1 MQISPQLISL
11 IVSGV
16 ALFFIL
22 AQFLLGAIRGL
33 KKSTFRLVWVLVW
46 GILCLIFSGI
56 IAKALVNINIEFLHL
71 SVNGETAS
79 TLPQYIQMLMAS
91 SNEDVAQMMTDN
103 PKIFELCTQIAISVL
118 NLVFFEVLFWVVKWL
133 LWPIWA
139 ILARVFFKKK
149 KYVYEEETGKTRLS
163 NQKKHGFLGALVG
176 IGTGLVIA
184 IFAFM
189 PVAGLTNAIIAL
201 DQATTIEYDGA
212 TQPGIVTQNAGE
224 YLDYIYAYKNSYF
237 AKGLKYTGLETVQNA
252 GVKVLTTTNFEG
264 NKINLEQEIN
274 TFSPIYVGYNKL
286 SNYDYENLSKT
297 DVGEILTIADDLQK
311 AALSSK
317 ILESV
322 YDEVVPY
329 LVKNVL
335 TNDEYF
341 IQIPSVNNQDLDNM
355 IKDSLRALFGITA
368 DNQIDQSK
376 VIKMDDIKNDIS
388 CLIDIARDFNDAD
401 IMLDLINGTATT
413 ESIQQKLTEQLG
425 RDLVDHLYQT
435 TIFVRLTPVVVE
447 PLIKFGIE
455 AIPQLEVEE
464 GVYKSITY
472 TALADGIKTDDVK
485 ELMQTI
491 VGKAILVYKN
501 VDFENNDYVEKDMLD
516 KVGAILDN
524 LTNGKIISA
533 QTIASAKD
541 YLKTFANQKLDNVS
555 LPEDVKNVAKQY
567 LEGIID
573 ITNYEAKLPLEGGI
587 IIDFMDSQ
595 IEDFDSLKTFVQT
608 KLLDSDGNSKSEIL
622 TNDMIY
628 DLMAGYTDELNLGIE
643 NINADLKAQLQQ
655 DKTDKANLNSVL
667 NQVENLLTKIDEM
680 KTIPSTDEIDRAYVV
695 GLGVDIDRMTTDY
708 SLVIN
713 ADAKAKIG
721 DYVALQFK
729 DAIVN
734 DSDIP
739 EPTKLEVVAHYE
751 ARASYAS
758 YEDLFTA
765 FANDLQLEE

>member
-33 KKSTFRLVWVLVW
+33 KKSTFRLVWVLAW

-133 LWPIWA
+133 LWPVWA

-149 KYVYEEETGKTRLS
+149 KYVYDEETGRTRLS

-224 YLDYIYAYKNSYF
+224 YLDYVYAYKNSYF

-286 SNYDYENLSKT
+286 SNYDYQNLTKA
-297 DVGEILTIADDLQK
+297 DVGDILTIADDLQK

-341 IQIPSVNNQDLDNM
+341 IQIPSVNNQELDDM

-388 CLIDIARDFNDAD
+388 CLIDIVRDFNDAD
-401 IMLDLINGTATT
+401 IVLDLINGTATT

-472 TALADGIKTDDVK
+472 TALADGIKTNDVK

-516 KVGAILDN
+516 KIGAILDN

-555 LPEDVKNVAKQY
+555 LPEEVKNVAKQY

-587 IIDFMDSQ
+587 ILDFMDSQ
-595 IEDFDSLKTFVQT
+595 VEDFDSLKTFVQT

-655 DKTDKANLNSVL
+655 DKTDKANLNTVL

-680 KTIPSTDEIDRAYVV
+680 KTIPSNSEIDRDYVV

-708 SLVIN
+708 SLIIN
-713 ADAKAKIG
+713 ANAKAKIG

-729 DAIVN
+729 NAIVN